1 MTRTA
6 PELSHRHL
14 GHGTGAGARAG
25 ARRGARW
32 LSIAAVALS
41 CCLSISGCSAGADPT
56 ATRDALQ
63 GAAETPTPER
73 QAQQQEAEA
82 ETEPIEL
89 EPLEC
94 LPYLVVTAR
103 GTGEPSRGQLLG
115 PVARAIDK
123 ARPDQ
128 VVRTDLDY
136 PADTDVNGGASTGV
150 RALVTMLNLQAQAC
164 PEQKFVLLGYS
175 QGALVI
181 GDALSAP
188 DDRFVGLE
196 AEEIRPEAAAAVSAV
211 VLYGDPRFVGAE
223 PYNSGD
229 YDEAR
234 DGLLPRPTGA
244 LSPYKK
250 KLRDYCVSDDFICQ
264 ATTTG
269 LDETGHVAYFDN
281 GMQQDG
287 AAFAITK
294 LPPVAKS
301 AQESAKSGEKPSPP
315 SEEPDSKPAD

>member
-1 MTRTA
+1 MTRHS
-6 PELSHRHL
+6 LSHSRTLRARGRIVPRAAHAAL
-14 GHGTGAGARAG
+14 AGLAVT
-25 ARRGARW
+25 
-32 LSIAAVALS
+32 LTVSIA
-41 CCLSISGCSAGADPT
+41 GCATGADPV

-63 GAAETPTPER
+63 GAAETPAPER

-82 ETEPIEL
+82 DAEPIEL

-94 LPYLVVTAR
+94 LPTLVVTAR

-115 PVARAIDK
+115 PVSRAIAE

-128 VVRTDLDY
+128 VVSTDLDY
-136 PADTDVNGGASTGV
+136 PADTDVNEGASLGV
-150 RALVTMLNLQAQAC
+150 RTLVTMLNLQAQTC

-181 GDALSAP
+181 GDALSTP
-188 DDRFVGLE
+188 TDRFVGLE
-196 AEEIRPEAAAAVSAV
+196 AQELRPEAAAAVSAIV
-211 VLYGDPRFVGAE
+211 FYGDPRFVGAE
-223 PYNSGD
+223 PFNAGD
-229 YDEAR
+229 YDETR
-234 DGLLPRPTGA
+234 DGLLPRPVSA
-244 LSPYKK
+244 LNAYEK
-250 KLRDYCVSDDFICQ
+250 KLRDYCVGDDFICQ

-269 LDETGHVAYFDN
+269 LDEAGHVAYFDN

-301 AQESAKSGEKPSPP
+301 AQESAKSGEKPTEAPEAKP
-315 SEEPDSKPAD
+315 TDDSEPKTTE